1 MSEGEVLLMSLPQAD
16 GQTKL
21 RPVICLRVMPPFGD
35 LLVCGISTQLQQA
48 SPLDEAIAPGDADFR
63 SSGLKK
69 PSLIRLGFLMGNP
82 KGAMQGRLGRI
93 DSQRLARLQSRL
105 ATYLTEI
112 PRPQVQPEDT
122 KLRSL
127 LRLIL
132 ASDNFNTRKLH
143 AAGIEH
149 PGVSLRELPFTTKAE
164 LLADRVQHPPFGSA
178 MTEPL
183 VNYTRFCQ
191 TSGTS
196 TGQPMA
202 WVDTPQSWQAMLE
215 CWRKVFHAAGLKP
228 GEDRVFTAFAFGP
241 FLGFWTA
248 FEAASTDYLAIPGG
262 GLSSQAR
269 LQTMARYGAT
279 TLCCTPTYAVRL
291 GEMIG
296 TAEAGV
302 SLADLSIG
310 KLIVAGE
317 PGGNVPG
324 LRQRLEKLWNARVF
338 DHHGMTEVGPVSFE
352 SVELPGHLQ
361 IIEEAYAVEVIGA
374 DDQEVAE
381 GEHGELV
388 LTTLNRTACPLL
400 RYRTGDWVKKRRID
414 GRLCLEGGVLGRV
427 DEMVVVRGVNLYPS
441 AVEGVVRQFPEVAE
455 FQVVQQQID
464 AMDEVEVRVELLPG
478 TPESLQR
485 RIEDRLRDTFAMR
498 IPVCLT
504 TGLPRFEFKAKRW
517 VKV

>member
-1 MSEGEVLLMSLPQAD
+1 MFSV
-16 GQTKL
+16 
-21 RPVICLRVMPPFGD
+21 
-35 LLVCGISTQLQQA
+35 
-48 SPLDEAIAPGDADFR
+48 
-63 SSGLKK
+63 SSGV
-69 PSLIRLGFLMGNP
+69 PSSEA
-82 KGAMQGRLGRI
+82 K
-93 DSQRLARLQSRL
+93 LQ
-105 ATYLTEI
+105 
-112 PRPQVQPEDT
+112 
-122 KLRSL
+122 SL

-132 ASDNFNTRKLH
+132 ASDNFNSRKLK
-143 AAGIEH
+143 AAGILH
-149 PGVSLRELPFTTKAE
+149 PVSSLHKLPFTTKAE
-164 LLADRVQHPPFGSA
+164 LLADRLAFPPFGSA
-178 MTEPL
+178 LTEPL

-196 TGQPMA
+196 SGQPMA

-215 CWRKVFHAAGLKP
+215 CWRMVFREAGLRK
-228 GEDRVFTAFAFGP
+228 GEDRIFTAFAFGP

-248 FEAASTDYLAIPGG
+248 FEAAATDYLAVPGG

-302 SLADLSIG
+302 SLADLRIR

-324 LRQRLEKLWNARVF
+324 VRQRLENLWNARVF

-352 SVELPGHLQ
+352 SEQLPGYLQ
-361 IIEEAYAVEVIGA
+361 IIEEAYAAEVIGA

-381 GEHGELV
+381 GQYGELV

-400 RYRTGDWVKKRRID
+400 RYRTGDWVKKRRIN
-414 GRLCLEGGVLGRV
+414 GRLSLEGGVLGRV

-441 AVEGVVRQFPEVAE
+441 AVESVVRQFAEVAE
-455 FQVVQQQID
+455 FQVVQHKVD
-464 AMDEVEVRVELLPG
+464 AMDEIEVRVELHPG
-478 TPESLQR
+478 TPDSLQR

-498 IPVCLT
+498 VSVRLA

-517 VKV
+517 VKL